1 MSQWSIIYRF
11 AWVALGLLV
20 LVGMGFMFL
29 PLVQEDR
36 EYQRRESDLREEIR
50 ADEERVRELRE
61 KQARFQSDP
70 AFVERVAHEIGL
82 VKQDEV
88 IFRFV
93 DEEP

>member
-1 MSQWSIIYRF
+1 
-11 AWVALGLLV
+11 
-20 LVGMGFMFL
+20 MGFMFV
-29 PLVQEDR
+29 PLIQEDR
-36 EYQRRESDLREEIR
+36 EYQRRESDLREQIR

-93 DEEP
+93 DEP

>member
-1 MSQWSIIYRF
+1 MSQWTIIYRF
-11 AWVALGLLV
+11 AWIALGLLV
-20 LVGMGFMFL
+20 LVGMGFMFV
-29 PLVQEDR
+29 PLIQEDR
-36 EYQRRESDLREEIR
+36 EYQRRESDLREQIR

-93 DEEP
+93 DEP